1 MMTSDVIFLIAL
13 ALFNLFAA
21 GLCYYNAAIKQIEEN
36 KFSFF
41 WHLLGI
47 LNVACAIQNTVGA
60 LSLLG

>member
-1 MMTSDVIFLIAL
+1 MITSDVIFLIAL

-41 WHLLGI
+41 
-47 LNVACAIQNTVGA
+47 
-60 LSLLG
+60 

>member
-1 MMTSDVIFLIAL
+1 MMTSEVIFLIAL

-41 WHLLGI
+41 WHLMGI
-47 LNVACAIQNTVGA
+47 LNVACAIQNSIGA
-60 LSLLG
+60 ISLLG

>member
-1 MMTSDVIFLIAL
+1 MITSDVIALLAL

-47 LNVACAIQNTVGA
+47 LNVASAIQNSIGA
-60 LSLLG
+60 LALLG